1 VDGARAAVGVNEQR
15 TDGPSLR
22 EACALWATWGVV
34 AALVF
39 ITYARLPARDFYNV
53 SGSGVTG
60 GAARVVV
67 LLGWPIS
74 LAAIPLMAVAVDRL
88 LGRPLTGGQRRAVI
102 TAAWVA
108 LVLCATIAWPG
119 VIKQSNLDA
128 KWSNGLAATGV
139 GIAVAITVVAVR
151 RRGMGPQRPVTTGDW
166 VGIVLL
172 AAMGAAA
179 LPWIFANVGVYVGD
193 IPGLKAVFMSEKIL
207 PEPGHP
213 HLHAVHLGNH
223 EGLDGWL
230 LTATAL
236 GLRRALPG
244 MRATRLRPVLGVYL
258 ALLLGYGVMVAA
270 NDFWHEQLV
279 KRGTTS
285 YMLPDVITPG
295 LAWGWGLLLVAT
307 AVMYRVGFRV
317 PRASPS
323 TDLPPMPEGRISL

>member
-1 VDGARAAVGVNEQR
+1 MNNGRAA
-15 TDGPSLR
+15 GPSLR
-22 EACALWATWGVV
+22 EACALWAVWGVV
-34 AALVF
+34 SALVF
-39 ITYARLPARDFYNV
+39 VTYARLPASDFYNV

-74 LAAIPLMAVAVDRL
+74 LAAIPLLLVSVDRL
-88 LGRPLTGGQRRAVI
+88 LAGPLTRGQRRAVI
-102 TAAWVA
+102 TATVA
-108 LVLCATIAWPG
+108 SVVLCATIGWPG

-128 KWSNGLAATGV
+128 KWSNALAVIGV
-139 GIAVAITVVAVR
+139 VIAVAITVAAVR
-151 RRGMGPQRPVTTGDW
+151 RCGMGPRRPVTTGDW

-172 AAMGAAA
+172 ALIGVAS
-179 LPWIFANVGVYVGD
+179 LPWVFANVGVYVGD
-193 IPGLKAVFMSEKIL
+193 VPGLKAVFMSKKIL

-230 LTATAL
+230 LAATAL

-258 ALLLGYGVMVAA
+258 ALLLCYGLMVAA

-285 YMLPDVITPG
+285 YMLPDVITP
-295 LAWGWGLLLVAT
+295 AVTWGWGALIVAT
-307 AVMYRVGFRV
+307 VALYWMGFRV
-317 PRASPS
+317 RR
-323 TDLPPMPEGRISL
+323 DPPPFAEPVGIA

>member
-1 VDGARAAVGVNEQR
+1 MNEQAG
-15 TDGPSLR
+15 GPSLR
-22 EACALWATWGVV
+22 EACALWAIWGVV
-34 AALVF
+34 STLVF
-39 ITYARLPARDFYNV
+39 ITYARLPASDFYNV

-60 GAARVVV
+60 GAARVLV

-74 LAAIPLMAVAVDRL
+74 LAAPALMAVAVDRL
-88 LGRPLTGGQRRAVI
+88 LGGPLATGQRRAVI

-128 KWSNGLAATGV
+128 KWSNGLAAIGV
-139 GIAVAITVVAVR
+139 GIAVTITVAAVR
-151 RRGMGPQRPVTTGDW
+151 RRGVGPRRPVTTGDW
-166 VGIVLL
+166 AGIVLL
-172 AAMGAAA
+172 VLVGLAA

-193 IPGLKAVFMSEKIL
+193 IPVLKAVFMSKKIL

-230 LTATAL
+230 LAATAL

-258 ALLLGYGVMVAA
+258 ALLLGYGLMVAA
-270 NDFWHEQLV
+270 NDLWHEQLV

-295 LAWGWGLLLVAT
+295 VSWGWGLLTVAT
-307 AVMYRVGFRV
+307 VVAYVACFSVRAAE
-317 PRASPS
+317 PRPS
-323 TDLPPMPEGRISL
+323 GVA